1 MATHERQPY
10 SGKER
15 KLVITIDVGTTF
27 SGVSYALLDPGL
39 VPQIQPVTQ
48 YVRTFESVSRIQ
60 LVARFVGQK
69 EPRGDSKVPSIVCYS
84 QDGTVV
90 AAGAETDPE
99 TNDAL
104 AEMDDV
110 ITVEWFKLHLRPP
123 HLAPSQ
129 EFVLQKL
136 RSFPKSKTP
145 VQVFGDFL
153 RYLFQSTKTYIMD
166 SDSDLS
172 WDSVEKNIYFVL
184 SHPNGWEGKQQS
196 QMRKAAIAAGLV
208 DKSEASERIS
218 FVSEGEASLH
228 FCLNKHPNLHNERES
243 DGILIVDCGGGTID
257 VSAYAQTIKG
267 RFKEITPPACI
278 FQGSIFVTCRAK
290 EYLKRKSNARSQDE
304 IEALSSTF
312 DKVNK
317 CTFNGPNTPCYVRV
331 QSRGLKYNDPEFD
344 IQSGRTKIVGTQ
356 VASFF
361 EPALQ
366 DIIRLINRQRSVS
379 TVTIKTVLFVGGFA
393 RSKYLFSQL
402 SSHLIHGVS
411 IIRADT
417 IHLNKAVADGAVS
430 YYLDHYVTARM
441 SKYSYG
447 IRASVLFNPVDPEHA
462 RRENTKF
469 MEADGKYY
477 IPGTFSTILKRDTE
491 VSEETRFRKS
501 YQCLFTLEEF
511 FHWTEGTTSLQCY
524 RGEAESPPR
533 WIDIEPDSFHDT
545 CVIKADVTNVKK
557 RLSPRY
563 DGDTIHLYFQ
573 FDRDV
578 EMLFGLTELKTYS
591 TWKEN
596 GREKRC
602 VSPVIL
608 SSIRSPDSPGVKQ
621 SSFMMTEVYQAEK

>member
-15 KLVITIDVGTTF
+15 KLVIAIDVGTTF
-27 SGVSYALLDPGL
+27 SGVSYTLLDPGL

-48 YVRTFESVSRIQ
+48 
-60 LVARFVGQK
+60 FVGQR

-136 RSFPKSKTP
+136 RSFPKNKTP
-145 VQVFGDFL
+145 VQVFGDLL
-153 RYLFQSTKTYIMD
+153 RYLFQSTKKYIMD

-172 WDSVEKNIYFVL
+172 WDSVETNMYFVL

-228 FCLNKHPNLHNERES
+228 FCLKKHPNLHNER

-290 EYLKRKSNARSQDE
+290 EYLKQKLRNSKYGSEDE

-317 CTFNGPNTPCYVRV
+317 CTFNGPTTPCYVRV
-331 QSRGLKYNDPEFD
+331 RSRGLKYNDPEFD

-366 DIIRLINRQRSVS
+366 DIIRLINRQCSVS
-379 TVTIKTVLFVGGFA
+379 TVTIKTVLLVGGFA
-393 RSKYLFSQL
+393 RSNYLFSRL
-402 SSHLIHGVS
+402 SSHFIHGVS

-430 YYLDHYVTARM
+430 YYLDHYVTSRV

-447 IRASVLFNPVDPEHA
+447 ISVNVLFNPTDPEHA
-462 RRENTKF
+462 RRENTKL
-469 MEADGKYY
+469 MGADGKYR
-477 IPGTFSTILKRDTE
+477 IPGAFDTILKKDTE

-501 YQCLFTLEEF
+501 YKRLFTLEEF
-511 FHWTEGTTSLQCY
+511 FHWTESTTSLQCY
-524 RGEAESPPR
+524 RGEAESPPE
-533 WIDIEPDSFHDT
+533 WIDLEPDSFHHT

-573 FDRDV
+573 FDHDV
-578 EMLFGLTELKTYS
+578 EMLFGLTELKTYD

-596 GREKRC
+596 GREKRSEA
-602 VSPVIL
+602 VV
-608 SSIRSPDSPGVKQ
+608 
-621 SSFMMTEVYQAEK
+621 VYDD